1 MQKHFLSGNK
11 MGGAAANITS
21 ESHRAQ
27 LPHDFSRKGSLR
39 DLEKNQGLKS
49 LRGPLFYRSLEGDND
64 VSPTNSGRSPKTNSP
79 RANGI
84 SPLSTSSGRRDSILL
99 RATDVCFFRI
109 ELLDPQI
116 NFLDSKC
123 GGSMIC
129 STGVIVLEGWYHTAA
144 TLSSAAG
151 ASNDPKRRYE
161 IRLR

>member
-1 MQKHFLSGNK
+1 MNNNVVSD
-11 MGGAAANITS
+11 A
-21 ESHRAQ
+21 HRPQ
-27 LPHDFSRKGSLR
+27 MPHDFSRKGSLR
-39 DLEKNQGLKS
+39 DLEKSQGLKS

-64 VSPTNSGRSPKTNSP
+64 VSPTTSGRSPKASSP
-79 RANGI
+79 RANNGI

-123 GGSMIC
+123 GGSLIC
-129 STGVIVLEGWYHTAA
+129 STGVIILEGWYHSAA

-161 IRLR
+161 IRLRWGYLLYNLQCYD